1 MPNRANTQGKKSVF
15 DRLYTNLNIATMAK
29 DKANYGVIH
38 KGAIGVTDGRLEFVG
53 SETEL
58 PSHNAESRED
68 CGGQWVFPGFIDCH
82 THIVFGGN
90 RAREFEARLNG
101 VSYETL
107 ARQGGGILS
116 TVNATR
122 KATVEELTTSA
133 VKRLKYLAADGVTTV
148 EIKSGYGLSFEDEK
162 KMLRAAKAAAA
173 EVGLSVRTTFLG
185 AHALPPEYSGD
196 ADGYIDHICEMM
208 LPAIAKMGLA
218 DAVDAFCEGI
228 GFSYE
233 QTERLFETAKRHG
246 MPVKL
251 HAEQLSDLSGAE
263 LAAKYGALSADH
275 LEYASAKSVK
285 AMADAGTVAVLLPG
299 AFYVLGETKRPPV
312 EMMRAEGV
320 DIALATD
327 ANPGSSPVL
336 SLQLMV
342 HMGCTL
348 FGLTPEEAIAG
359 ITRNAAKALG
369 LNDRGTL
376 EIGKRADMVFFDIEE
391 PAELAYWVGGQKPSK
406 VTRANG

>member
-1 MPNRANTQGKKSVF
+1 MF
-15 DRLYTNLNIATMAK
+15 DRLYTNLNIATMVK
-29 DKANYGVIH
+29 DKANYGTILR
-38 KGAIGVTDGRLEFVG
+38 GAIAVKDRRLAFVG
-53 SETEL
+53 TEAGL
-58 PSHNAESRED
+58 PSRAAKEHED
-68 CGGQWVFPGFIDCH
+68 CGGNWVFPGFIDCH

-122 KATVEELTTSA
+122 KATVEELTASA

-148 EIKSGYGLSFEDEK
+148 EIKSGYGLTFDDEK
-162 KMLRAAKAAAA
+162 KMLRAAKAAAV

-185 AHALPPEYSGD
+185 AHALPPEYAGD
-196 ADGYIDHICEMM
+196 PDSYIDHICEMM
-208 LPAIAKMGLA
+208 LPALAKIGLV

-228 GFSYE
+228 GFTYE

-246 MPVKL
+246 LPVKL
-251 HAEQLSDLSGAE
+251 HAEQLSDLCGAE
-263 LAAKYGALSADH
+263 LAAKFGALSADH
-275 LEYASAKSVK
+275 LEYANSKSIK
-285 AMADAGTVAVLLPG
+285 AMAEAGTVAVLLPG
-299 AFYVLGETKRPPV
+299 AFYVLSETKRPPI
-312 EMMRAEGV
+312 EMMRAAGV
-320 DIALATD
+320 DMALATD

-336 SLQLMV
+336 SIQLMI

-348 FGLTPEEAIAG
+348 FGMTPEEAIAG

-369 LNDRGTL
+369 LDDRGTL
-376 EIGKRADMVFFDIEE
+376 ETGKRADMVFFDIEE

-406 VTRANG
+406 IVRAEF